1 VALKFPAPY
10 RASSVRGPSRA
21 GRRALT
27 VIALTS
33 TAALALA
40 ACSSSS
46 SSTTSTP
53 TSTPTSTS
61 SPVSSPSTAAL
72 PTAPASATA
81 SLSET
86 GSTLLYPL
94 FNLWAPAYKT
104 AFPNITITTAGTGS
118 GTGISSA
125 AAGTA
130 DIGASDAYLS
140 SADTTKYPNL
150 ENIPLAISAQQVNYN
165 LPGLSASTHLKLNG
179 TILAEMYQGKITT
192 WNDSAIAALNPG
204 VTLPATKVVPLHRSD
219 SSGDTFLFTTYLS
232 EQDSGWASGVSYAT
246 TVAWPTVSSALA
258 FKGNSGMV
266 TGCKSNPGCVAYI
279 GISYLSKTTA
289 AGLGQAALLN
299 GSGGYELPTSATIS
313 AEAASF
319 ASTTPASGTLSLI
332 DGPASGAYPIIN
344 YEYAIVST
352 SQSSS
357 TTATDIKAL
366 LQWILTTGSGST
378 YLSQVNFQPLP
389 ASVVSISEALAAK
402 IS

>member
-10 RASSVRGPSRA
+10 RAASLRGPSRP

-53 TSTPTSTS
+53 TSAP
-61 SPVSSPSTAAL
+61 PSSPSSSPSAATL
-72 PTAPASATA
+72 PTAPASATQ

-104 AFPNITITTAGTGS
+104 QFPNITITTAGTGS

-192 WNDSAIAALNPG
+192 WNNSAIAALNPG

-232 EQDSGWASGVSYAT
+232 KQDSSWSSSISYGT
-246 TVAWPTVSSALA
+246 TVPWPTVASALA

-266 TGCKSNPGCVAYI
+266 TGCKANPGCVAYI

-299 GSGGYELPTSATIS
+299 GSGGYILPSATTIS

-319 ASTTPASGTLSLI
+319 TSSTPTSGTISLI

-344 YEYAIVST
+344 YEYAIIST
-352 SQSSS
+352 SQSNS

-366 LQWILTTGSGST
+366 LQWILTTGQGST
-378 YLSQVNFQPLP
+378 YLNAVNFQPLP
-389 ASVVSISEALAAK
+389 SSIVSISEALAAK